1 MTELQHTPL
10 HAAHLAL
17 NARMVD
23 FGGWDMP
30 VNYGS
35 QIDEHRAVRTDAG
48 MFDVSHMRV
57 VDFEGDAVRQ
67 FFRRAIANNVDK
79 LTTPG
84 KALYSCLLNGDGG
97 VIDDLIVYYFS
108 ETSFRVVVNASTADK
123 DIAWLGQLNA
133 EGGFNLSITPRGDLG
148 IIAVQGPNA
157 REKVWQVLPD
167 TRAQTQDIKPF
178 NAVRFPET
186 QAMQYGELM
195 LARTGYTGEDGFEI
209 VVPSAHVEALWNA
222 LREAGVKPA
231 GLGARDT
238 LRLEAGMNLYGQD
251 MDEKVSPLDAGL
263 AWTVD
268 LKTDRPFV
276 GRAALEAN
284 GSRANFVGLVLIK
297 ENGRAGGVLRAHQK
311 VVTEHGDGEITSGT
325 FSPSMQE
332 SIAFA
337 RVPAA
342 VKEGDS
348 VNVVIRDK
356 QLPAR
361 VVKLPFVRN
370 GKVLVSL

>member
-1 MTELQHTPL
+1 MTALQHTPL

-35 QIDEHRAVRTDAG
+35 QIDEHHAVRTDAG

-57 VDFEGDAVRQ
+57 VDFEGDAVRP
-67 FFRRAIANNVDK
+67 FFLHAIANNVDK

-84 KALYSCLLNGDGG
+84 RALYSCLLKTDGG

-123 DIAWLGQLNA
+123 DIAWFQQLNA
-133 EGGFNLSITPRGDLG
+133 EGGFDLSIRPRGDFG

-157 REKVWQVLPD
+157 REKVWQVLPQ
-167 TRAQTQDIKPF
+167 TRAETESLKPF
-178 NAVRFPET
+178 NAAKFATTPF
-186 QAMQYGELM
+186 GELM

-209 VVPSAHVEALWNA
+209 VVSATHVEALWNA

-251 MDEKVSPLDAGL
+251 MDETVSPLDAGL

-268 LKTDRPFV
+268 LKTPRDFV

-284 GSRANFVGLVLIK
+284 GSQSNFVGLVLIK
-297 ENGRAGGVLRAHQK
+297 ENGRAAGVLRAHQK
-311 VVTEHGDGEITSGT
+311 VVTAHGEGEITSGT

-337 RVPAA
+337 RVPTQVAI
-342 VKEGDS
+342 GDT
-348 VNVVIRDK
+348 VQVLIRDK
-356 QLPAR
+356 QVAAR

-370 GKVLVSL
+370 GKTLVSL